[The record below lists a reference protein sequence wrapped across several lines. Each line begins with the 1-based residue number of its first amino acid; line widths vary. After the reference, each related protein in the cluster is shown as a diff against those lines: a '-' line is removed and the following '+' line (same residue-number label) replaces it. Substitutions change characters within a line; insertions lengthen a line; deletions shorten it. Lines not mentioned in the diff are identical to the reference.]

1 MLTLGSCPSGFFSS
15 GFLLVAMTEAGTG
28 GVVLGVTD
36 ADTGGESLLE
46 VLFPCLLGLIL
57 GLTISLRFSTDIL
70 ERSFV
75 DVLPN
80 SVMPKVDAPAPT
92 NTKVVHYSTY
102 SGTFMSYLI
111 TL

>member
-1 MLTLGSCPSGFFSS
+1 MVE
-15 GFLLVAMTEAGTG
+15 VAG

-46 VLFPCLLGLIL
+46 VLFPCLLGLIF

-80 SVMPKVDAPAPT
+80 SVMPKVDGPAPINKSGIFRGT
-92 NTKVVHYSTY
+92 SIITY
-102 SGTFMSYLI
+102 SLYRGRGFVRKGVENAKK
-111 TL
+111 

>member
-1 MLTLGSCPSGFFSS
+1 MLTLGSCPSGFSCS
-15 GFLLVAMTEAGTG
+15 AFLLVALFEVSG

-36 ADTGGESLLE
+36 ADTGGEGLLE
-46 VLFPCLLGLIL
+46 VLFSCLLGLIF

-80 SVMPKVDAPAPT
+80 SVMPKVDGPAPI
-92 NTKVVHYSTY
+92 NKSCIFR
-102 SGTFMSYLI
+102 GTSII
-111 TL
+111 T

>member
-1 MLTLGSCPSGFFSS
+1 MLTFGSCPSGFFSS
-15 GFLLVAMTEAGTG
+15 AFLLVALVEVTG

-36 ADTGGESLLE
+36 TDTEGESLLE

-57 GLTISLRFSTDIL
+57 GLTISLRFSTEIL

-80 SVMPKVDAPAPT
+80 SVMPKVDAPGPK
-92 NTKVVHYSTY
+92 NIKVVYV
-102 SGTFMSYLI
+102 GECPLNP
-111 TL
+111 